1 MIVNTIFV
9 NVKPLGA
16 YNMNDHELIINR
28 LYKLLNDRDMSINR
42 LSQRSGVKQSTIS
55 SLIQRPTGVPK
66 ADTLRLL
73 CEGLGI
79 SVKEFFDFPPYN
91 QRTDDTSVKEE
102 ESKWEKLG
110 NALTPDEKERVRK
123 ILNGEI

>member
-1 MIVNTIFV
+1 MIFA
-9 NVKPLGA
+9 NVKTLGA

-28 LYKLLNDRDMSINR
+28 LYKLLNDRNISINR
-42 LSQRSGVKQSTIS
+42 LATLSGVRQSTIT
-55 SLIQRPTGVPK
+55 SLINRPTGVPK

-91 QRTDDTSVKEE
+91 RRSDGTSPKEE

-110 NALTPDEKERVRK
+110 NALTPDEKERIRK
-123 ILNGEI
+123 ILSGEE